1 MGRERKM
8 WKNSHIEAKNAA
20 NSRLLA
26 RFLTKI
32 WGILI
37 IFIRDA
43 ISCKGLYKYYVFL
56 IMGFQRKFWVEEGGN
71 EFTKATNTQ
80 YRFAPPS
87 YS

>member
-1 MGRERKM
+1 VGRERKM

-43 ISCKGLYKYYVFL
+43 ISCKGLYKYYETFARPPQNLTDFENRHFFEVNLAFGSFL
-56 IMGFQRKFWVEEGGN
+56 AEYLSF
-71 EFTKATNTQ
+71 
-80 YRFAPPS
+80 
-87 YS
+87 